1 MIKIENLSISFDNK
15 KVIDNLNL
23 TIKKGEKIILNSS
36 SGSGKT
42 SFLRVLQGFI
52 LNYSGE
58 IKICNLNL
66 NEKNIKEIR
75 SNISYVSQR
84 VELPQGKVKDIL
96 KMIFNYSVNR
106 GIEVK
111 ELEKKL
117 QEFNL
122 DKEIL
127 ERDTKQISG
136 GERQRIGFI
145 ISLYLNR
152 EIWLL
157 DEITASLDF
166 NMKKKV
172 EEYILNSDK
181 TIILVSHDEN
191 WDLSKF
197 KEVKW

>member
-1 MIKIENLSISFDNK
+1 MIKIENLSISFDDK

-75 SNISYVSQR
+75 SKISYVSQR

-181 TIILVSHDEN
+181 TIVLVSHDEN